1 MKKKNSLTTILS
13 LAAALVAVMLL
24 GGITVFADEVTY
36 PVSGECGTNV
46 TWSLD
51 AEGNLTVSGAGAM
64 EYQERPWDGYSDN
77 IKTVT
82 IEQGVTNIAQGAF
95 SSLSNLKKATLADSV
110 TSIGYAGFAGSSNL
124 TEINL
129 PDSITEIGEYAFTAT
144 ALKNVTLP
152 SSLRT
157 VKAQLF
163 SGCRSLEY
171 VYIPDSVDVI
181 ENSVFAGSSVKN
193 VRLPKELSHIPEGMF
208 SNSDLESIQL
218 PSKVVEIG
226 EGAFSGCNDLTEITF
241 PERIEKIL
249 DDAFSYC
256 TSLKS
261 VTFLKS
267 SVRHSRLCLIGEN
280 AFSNTT
286 ALEKITI
293 PGNELEI
300 MRNAF
305 SNSGIKN
312 LKFDEDSIDI
322 VVASSAFNCCERL
335 KTIEF
340 SSSISLLDSLGFT
353 SCHNVDTFIL
363 DFDPSLIRWDFTDV
377 ANYLEMYYPITC
389 YVPTAY
395 LDDYKNAFPNANVVF
410 KGDTEDVG
418 IGEVLSGYSLS
429 LEGDI
434 GVNFYLRFNDVDS
447 LSNDAKMLFTI
458 SSIDGQNS
466 RTSEV
471 YVKPQSDSSRSV
483 ATQKNGYYVFKC
495 LVNAKEMTSIITA
508 QVIDGEAKG
517 TAYTY
522 TVQDYAKYML
532 LRPDKY
538 AKEQDLI
545 KTMLNYG
552 CACQVY
558 FNYNLNNLANRIMST
573 SDQDYG
579 FLNSGEINAGPLP
592 EDLVIEG
599 TDIKIAKASLVLN
612 TTSVIKLFIT
622 GADENTVF
630 KYGDEILTP
639 VKSGEYY
646 IVRIEGVS
654 AQYIKMLFTLRVYDG
669 NNLLGTLSYSPLYY
683 FKAVLDSEIDSN
695 GPVTYNLK
703 VLVSMMYKYGDAAL
717 KYHPL
722 TGN

>member
-13 LAAALVAVMLL
+13 LIAAVVAVMLV

-36 PVSGECGTNV
+36 PVGGECGTDL

-51 AEGNLTVSGAGAM
+51 AEGNLTISGAGALEFQTAPWN
-64 EYQERPWDGYSDN
+64 EYKSD
-77 IKTVT
+77 IKTITV
-82 IEQGVTNIAQGAF
+82 EQGVTSIGNGSF
-95 SSLSNLKKATLADSV
+95 SSMSNLKKVTLADSV
-110 TSIGYAGFAGSSNL
+110 TSIGYAGFAGCSNL
-124 TEINL
+124 AEINL

-152 SSLRT
+152 SNLNT
-157 VKAQLF
+157 VKSQLF
-163 SGCRSLEY
+163 SGCRSLES
-171 VYIPDSVDVI
+171 VYIPDSVTVI
-181 ENSVFAGSSVKN
+181 ENSVFAGSSVKT
-193 VRLPKELSHIPEGMF
+193 VRLSSNITYIPEGMF
-208 SNSDLESIQL
+208 ANSDLESIEL
-218 PSKVVEIG
+218 PSSIKEIRRSAFASCHLTKITVPEGVERIVD
-226 EGAFSGCNDLTEITF
+226 GAFDRCD
-241 PERIEKIL
+241 R
-249 DDAFSYC
+249 
-256 TSLKS
+256 LKS
-261 VTFLKS
+261 VSLPGTLRS
-267 SVRHSRLCLIGEN
+267 IGEN
-280 AFSNTT
+280 AFIYTT
-286 ALEKITI
+286 NLEKITI
-293 PGNELEI
+293 PGNVDEI
-300 MRNAF
+300 QTNAF
-305 SNSGIKN
+305 AYSGIKALSFN
-312 LKFDEDSIDI
+312 ESSEDRTLNIYNY
-322 VVASSAFNCCERL
+322 AFNSCTRL
-335 KTIEF
+335 KTIELTSNIRNIEVNSF
-340 SSSISLLDSLGFT
+340 SGCNAVDSIILNIGPDSIRYDFAQ
-353 SCHNVDTFIL
+353 FIAG
-363 DFDPSLIRWDFTDV
+363 INTHG
-377 ANYLEMYYPITC
+377 PIVC

-395 LDDYKNAFPNANVVF
+395 LNEYKTRYAELNITF

-418 IGEVLSGYSLS
+418 IGDVLSGYTLS

-466 RTSEV
+466 RTCEV
-471 YVKPQSDSSRSV
+471 YVKPQSDSSRAV

-495 LVNAKEMTSIITA
+495 VVNAKEMTSIITA
-508 QVIDGEAKG
+508 QVVDGEEKG
-517 TAYTY
+517 SAYTY

-538 AKEQDLI
+538 EKEQDLI
-545 KTMLNYG
+545 ETMLNYG

-558 FNYNLNNLANRIMST
+558 FEYNLNNPANSIMST

-579 FLNSGEINAGPLP
+579 FLNSGDINAGPLP
-592 EDLVIEG
+592 GDMSIEG
-599 TDIKIAKASLVLN
+599 TDIKIAKSSLVLN
-612 TTSVIKLFIT
+612 TTSVIKLYIT

-630 KYGDEILTP
+630 KYGNEILTP

-695 GPVTYNLK
+695 GPITYNLK

>member
-13 LAAALVAVMLL
+13 LIATVVAVMLV

-36 PVSGECGTNV
+36 PVGGECGTNL

-51 AEGNLTVSGAGAM
+51 AEGNLTISGAGALEFQTAPWN
-64 EYQERPWDGYSDN
+64 EYKSD
-77 IKTVT
+77 IKTITV
-82 IEQGVTNIAQGAF
+82 EQGVTSIGNGSF
-95 SSLSNLKKATLADSV
+95 SSMSNLKKVTLADSV
-110 TSIGYAGFAGSSNL
+110 TSIGYAGFAGCSNL
-124 TEINL
+124 AEINL

-152 SSLRT
+152 SNLNT
-157 VKAQLF
+157 VKSQLF
-163 SGCRSLEY
+163 SGCRSLES
-171 VYIPDSVDVI
+171 VYIPDSVVVI
-181 ENSVFAGSSVKN
+181 EQSVFAGSSVKS
-193 VRLPKELSHIPEGMF
+193 VRLSSNITYIPEGMF
-208 SNSDLESIQL
+208 ANSDLESIEL
-218 PSKVVEIG
+218 PSSIKEIRRSAFSSCHLTKITVPEGVERIVD
-226 EGAFSGCNDLTEITF
+226 GAFDRCD
-241 PERIEKIL
+241 R
-249 DDAFSYC
+249 
-256 TSLKS
+256 LKS
-261 VTFLKS
+261 VSLPGTLRS
-267 SVRHSRLCLIGEN
+267 IGEN
-280 AFSNTT
+280 AFIYTT
-286 ALEKITI
+286 NLEKITI
-293 PGNELEI
+293 PGNVDEI
-300 MRNAF
+300 QTNAF
-305 SNSGIKN
+305 AYSGIKALSFN
-312 LKFDEDSIDI
+312 ESSEDRTLNIYNY
-322 VVASSAFNCCERL
+322 AFNSCTRL
-335 KTIEF
+335 KTIELTSNIRNIEVNSF
-340 SSSISLLDSLGFT
+340 SGCNAVDSIILNIGPDSIRYDFAQ
-353 SCHNVDTFIL
+353 FIAG
-363 DFDPSLIRWDFTDV
+363 INTHG
-377 ANYLEMYYPITC
+377 PIVC

-395 LDDYKNAFPNANVVF
+395 LNEYKTRYAKLNITF

-418 IGEVLSGYSLS
+418 IGDVLSGYTLS

-466 RTSEV
+466 RTCEV

-508 QVIDGEAKG
+508 QVVDGEEKG
-517 TAYTY
+517 SAYTY

-538 AKEQDLI
+538 EKEQDLI

-558 FNYNLNNLANRIMST
+558 FEYNLNNPANSIMST

-579 FLNSGEINAGPLP
+579 FLNSGDINAGPLP
-592 EDLVIEG
+592 GDMSIEG
-599 TDIKIAKASLVLN
+599 TDIKIAKSSLVLN
-612 TTSVIKLFIT
+612 TTSVIKLYIT

-630 KYGDEILTP
+630 KYGNEILTP

-695 GPVTYNLK
+695 GPITYNLK

>member
-1 MKKKNSLTTILS
+1 MKNTRILTAILS
-13 LAAALVAVMLL
+13 MVAAVVTAAFFGGAAVSAAEL
-24 GGITVFADEVTY
+24 TE
-36 PVSGECGTNV
+36 PVSGDCGNGVMWT
-46 TWSLD
+46 LD
-51 AEGNLTVSGAGAM
+51 VDGNFTVSGTGDM
-64 EYQERPWDGYSDN
+64 EFSTCPWNDYKDN

-82 IEQGVTNIAQGAF
+82 IEQGVTSIARGAF
-95 SSLSNLKKATLADSV
+95 SSLPNLKKVTLADSV
-110 TSIGYAGFAGSSNL
+110 TSIGYAGFAGCSNL

-144 ALKNVTLP
+144 ALRNVTLP
-152 SSLRT
+152 SNLRT
-157 VKAQLF
+157 VKSQLF

-171 VYIPDSVDVI
+171 VYIPDSVTVI
-181 ENSVFAGSSVKN
+181 EESVFSGSSVKT
-193 VRLPKELSHIPEGMF
+193 VRLSGNISYIPKGMF
-208 SNSDLESIQL
+208 SNSDLESIEL
-218 PSKVVEIG
+218 PSSIREIREDAFSSCHLTKITLPEGVEVLGNEAFSHCDRLKSVILPNSLRYIGENSFRYTINLENINIPGNVVEIQ
-226 EGAFSGCNDLTEITF
+226 T
-241 PERIEKIL
+241 
-249 DDAFSYC
+249 
-256 TSLKS
+256 
-261 VTFLKS
+261 
-267 SVRHSRLCLIGEN
+267 N
-280 AFSNTT
+280 AF
-286 ALEKITI
+286 AY
-293 PGNELEI
+293 
-300 MRNAF
+300 
-305 SNSGIKN
+305 SGIKALSFN
-312 LKFDEDSIDI
+312 E
-322 VVASSAFNCCERL
+322 SSEGRTLNIFNYAFNSCTRL
-335 KTIEF
+335 KTIELASNIRNIGSDSF
-340 SSSISLLDSLGFT
+340 DGCNSVDSVIS
-353 SCHNVDTFIL
+353 NVDPDSFIF
-363 DFDPSLIRWDFTDV
+363 DFAEFIAQIHNSG
-377 ANYLEMYYPITC
+377 PIVC

-395 LDDYKNAFPNANVVF
+395 LNEYKTRYAKLNITF

-434 GVNFYLRFNDVDS
+434 GVKFYLRFNDVDS

-471 YVKPQSDSSRSV
+471 YVKPQSDSSRAV
-483 ATQKNGYYVFKC
+483 ATQKDGYYVFKC

-508 QVIDGEAKG
+508 QVVDGEAKG

-558 FNYNLNNLANRIMST
+558 FNYNLNNPANSIMST

-579 FLNSGEINAGPLP
+579 FLNSSDIHANPRP
-592 EDLVIEG
+592 DDMIIEG

-630 KYGDEILTP
+630 KYGGEILTP

-654 AQYIKMLFTLRVYDG
+654 AQDIVMLFSLRVYDG

-695 GPVTYNLK
+695 GPITYNLK
-703 VLVSMMYKYGDAAL
+703 VLVSMMYKYGDAAI
-717 KYHPL
+717 KYHPY

>member
-1 MKKKNSLTTILS
+1 MKNKRILTAILS
-13 LAAALVAVMLL
+13 MVAAVVTAAFFCGAAVSAAEL
-24 GGITVFADEVTY
+24 TE
-36 PVSGECGTNV
+36 PVNGDCGNGV
-46 TWSLD
+46 TWTLD
-51 AEGNLTVSGAGAM
+51 VDGNFTVSGTGDM
-64 EYQERPWDGYSDN
+64 EFSTCPWNDYKDN
-77 IKTVT
+77 IKSVT
-82 IEQGVTNIAQGAF
+82 IEQGVTSIARGAF
-95 SSLSNLKKATLADSV
+95 SSLPNLEKVTLADSV
-110 TSIGYAGFAGSSNL
+110 TSIGYAGFAGCSNL
-124 TEINL
+124 TDINL

-144 ALKNVTLP
+144 ALSNVTLP

-171 VYIPDSVDVI
+171 VYIPDSVTVI
-181 ENSVFAGSSVKN
+181 EESVFSGSSVKT
-193 VRLPKELSHIPEGMF
+193 VRLPRYISYIPEGMF
-208 SNSDLESIQL
+208 SNSDLESIEL
-218 PSKVVEIG
+218 PLSIMEIR
-226 EGAFSGCNDLTEITF
+226 E
-241 PERIEKIL
+241 
-249 DDAFSYC
+249 DAFSSC
-256 TSLKS
+256 HLTKITLPEGVEVLGNNAFSQCDRLKS
-261 VTFLKS
+261 VILPNS
-267 SVRHSRLCLIGEN
+267 LRYIGEN
-280 AFSNTT
+280 SFRYTT
-286 ALEKITI
+286 NLENINI
-293 PGNELEI
+293 PGNVGEI
-300 MRNAF
+300 QRNAF
-305 SNSGIKN
+305 AYSGIKALSFN
-312 LKFDEDSIDI
+312 E
-322 VVASSAFNCCERL
+322 SSEGRTLNIYNYAFSSCTRL
-335 KTIEF
+335 KTIELASNIRNIG
-340 SSSISLLDSLGFT
+340 SSSFDRCNSVDSVIS
-353 SCHNVDTFIL
+353 NVDPDSFIF
-363 DFDPSLIRWDFTDV
+363 DFAEFIAQIHNSG
-377 ANYLEMYYPITC
+377 PIVC

-395 LDDYKNAFPNANVVF
+395 LNEYKTRYAKLNITF

-434 GVNFYLRFNDVDS
+434 GVKFYLRFNDVDS

-471 YVKPQSDSSRSV
+471 YVKPQSDSSRAV
-483 ATQKNGYYVFKC
+483 ATQKDGYYVFKC

-508 QVIDGEAKG
+508 QVVDGEAKG

-558 FNYNLNNLANRIMST
+558 FNYNLNNPANSIMSN

-579 FLNSGEINAGPLP
+579 FLNSSDIHANPRP
-592 EDLVIEG
+592 DDMIIEG

-654 AQYIKMLFTLRVYDG
+654 AQDIVMLFTLRVYDG
-669 NNLLGTLSYSPLYY
+669 NSLLGTLSYSPLYY

-695 GPVTYNLK
+695 GPITYNLK

>member
-1 MKKKNSLTTILS
+1 MKNKRILTAILS
-13 LAAALVAVMLL
+13 MVAAVVTAAFFGGAAVSAAEL
-24 GGITVFADEVTY
+24 TE
-36 PVSGECGTNV
+36 PVSGDCGNGV
-46 TWSLD
+46 TWTLD
-51 AEGNLTVSGAGAM
+51 VDGNFTVSGTGDM
-64 EYQERPWDGYSDN
+64 EFSTCPWNDYKDN

-82 IEQGVTNIAQGAF
+82 IEQGVTSIARGAF
-95 SSLSNLKKATLADSV
+95 SSSPNLKKVTLADSV
-110 TSIGYAGFAGSSNL
+110 TSIGYAGFAGCSNL
-124 TEINL
+124 AEINL

-144 ALKNVTLP
+144 ALRNVTLP
-152 SSLRT
+152 SNLRT
-157 VKAQLF
+157 VKSQLF

-171 VYIPDSVDVI
+171 VYIPDSVTVI
-181 ENSVFAGSSVKN
+181 EESVFSGSSVKT
-193 VRLPKELSHIPEGMF
+193 VRLSGNISYIPKGMF
-208 SNSDLESIQL
+208 SNSDLESIEL
-218 PSKVVEIG
+218 PSSIREIR
-226 EGAFSGCNDLTEITF
+226 EGAFSSCHLTKITL
-241 PERIEKIL
+241 PEGVEVL
-249 DDAFSYC
+249 GNEAFSHC
-256 TSLKS
+256 DRLKS
-261 VTFLKS
+261 VILPNS
-267 SVRHSRLCLIGEN
+267 LRYIGEN
-280 AFSNTT
+280 SFRYTIN
-286 ALEKITI
+286 LENINI
-293 PGNELEI
+293 PGNVGEI
-300 MRNAF
+300 QTNAF
-305 SNSGIKN
+305 AYSGIKALSFN
-312 LKFDEDSIDI
+312 E
-322 VVASSAFNCCERL
+322 SSEGRTLNIFNYAFNSCTRL
-335 KTIEF
+335 KTIELASNIRNIGSDSF
-340 SSSISLLDSLGFT
+340 DGCNSVDSVIS
-353 SCHNVDTFIL
+353 NVDPDSFIF
-363 DFDPSLIRWDFTDV
+363 DFAEFIAQIHNSG
-377 ANYLEMYYPITC
+377 PIVC

-395 LDDYKNAFPNANVVF
+395 LNEYKTRYAKLNITF

-434 GVNFYLRFNDVDS
+434 GVKFYLRFNDVDS

-471 YVKPQSDSSRSV
+471 YVKPQSDSSRAV
-483 ATQKNGYYVFKC
+483 ATQKDGYYVFKC

-508 QVIDGEAKG
+508 QVVDGETKG

-558 FNYNLNNLANRIMST
+558 FNYNLNNPANSIMST

-579 FLNSGEINAGPLP
+579 FLNSSDIHANPRP
-592 EDLVIEG
+592 DDMIIEG

-630 KYGDEILTP
+630 KYGGEILTP

-654 AQYIKMLFTLRVYDG
+654 AQDIVMLFTLRVYDG
-669 NNLLGTLSYSPLYY
+669 NSLLGTLSYSPLYY

-695 GPVTYNLK
+695 GPITYNLK
-703 VLVSMMYKYGDAAL
+703 VLVSMMYKYGDAAI
-717 KYHPL
+717 KYHPY